1 MLVYRRKEQGKGVT
15 RAKRASLT
23 RPRGVWGRRKKP
35 SVSLQPRSPFSAFV
49 KLFVRRV
56 YLDTQKYRLFCSL
69 LLNLLSDKHS
79 NSFHMRVFPRRILGL
94 QPRDKAVML
103 VLCWWSIKQIFFRRM
118 YMKIEFSSQR
128 RETLFVFDRQHTTV
142 TSRANQQLL
151 VLVNM

>member
-1 MLVYRRKEQGKGVT
+1 MVYRTKEQSK
-15 RAKRASLT
+15 SLT
-23 RPRGVWGRRKKP
+23 RRTGVWGGRKKP

-49 KLFVRRV
+49 KLFVRIV

-69 LLNLLSDKHS
+69 LLNLLSDRHS

-94 QPRDKAVML
+94 QPRQKAVML
-103 VLCWWSIKQIFFRRM
+103 VVCWWSIQQIFFRRI

-128 RETLFVFDRQHTTV
+128 REMLFVLDHQHTTV

-151 VLVNM
+151 MLVNM